1 MFSPISPKVLTL
13 SQVFKFSSVIPNW
26 SYILTAV
33 AFIIGFI
40 NVATILIDSHKLYK
54 TVSNSPFLASSLA
67 KAQGIVSS
75 IYLLVLLI
83 NFQADSKASLNWSLF
98 ISISKFSTD
107 NLAVSFKLSS
117 NAVAT
122 FAIGIIPSLY
132 FSTIET
138 VLLTKFPKSL
148 ARSELSLVTKFLWV

>member
-83 NFQADSKASLNWSLF
+83 NFQADSKASLN
-98 ISISKFSTD
+98 
-107 NLAVSFKLSS
+107 
-117 NAVAT
+117 
-122 FAIGIIPSLY
+122 
-132 FSTIET
+132 
-138 VLLTKFPKSL
+138 
-148 ARSELSLVTKFLWV
+148 